1 MVDSL
6 AFRRLLADCLTFSL
20 HRVVALAHSLDLVR
34 DSLSDSMLCEGP
46 LRLTSFLS
54 TSLRSSSFLFRLHSR
69 ITIMKTTMTA
79 ARTRD
84 RESITV
90 VRKALFSDVLDQ
102 PGGSRSVSLVGD
114 GVGVVARS
122 STGVGPEVSR
132 HWLR

>member
-34 DSLSDSMLCEGP
+34 DSFSDSTLCEEGP
-46 LRLTSFLS
+46 FRLTSFLS
-54 TSLRSSSFLFRLHSR
+54 TSFRSSSFRLRLHSR

-79 ARTRD
+79 ARTSD
-84 RESITV
+84 SESMTV

-102 PGGSRSVSLVGD
+102 PGGSWSVSLVED
-114 GVGVVARS
+114 GIGVVARS
-122 STGVGPEVSR
+122 STGVSPVGPELS
-132 HWLR
+132 